1 VTMRAEHVDSDVTGV
16 ATSKRH
22 IIKVL
27 LEIEDDLGGRVP
39 TAAVR
44 DAANELQVSER
55 TVWRWLEQSRDTGP
69 AQTRRIDWMPDD
81 AFFQVYAAHRG
92 NVAATIRDLQ
102 RAGVAVPNYATVR
115 RRLRECDQTRV
126 QGAVSG
132 LKGLR
137 SKQVYRVRHV
147 PHRNHTWE
155 IDHTE
160 APVWVLHPV
169 STKPVKPW
177 ITVVE
182 DAATRFVLSLQVTY
196 ARPSSNEVVAAIASA
211 MLARPLDNDGAVSG
225 GRPTRCQWD
234 QGADLLSDHV
244 TSMMLELGIDARP
257 VAAYSPHQNGKV
269 EAFNKIMKAELLT
282 KLPGYSKGPK
292 FGRDNPFLTGGGKKK
307 KPVLLTGAQFEELLS
322 EWLDVYNH
330 ERGHGQLNGRTPAEV
345 WVSDDYELRHVDPD
359 EIWPA
364 MLAVER
370 RKVGPTGVRLNNRHY
385 MCAEL
390 TRRVGQ
396 HVQARYL
403 PNHPDFIEVFDE
415 TGRIHIGTAFDT
427 LDDDQWQEVSAIR
440 REQFS
445 QVKRDIQGS
454 AQRRVTRALER
465 PEDNTFTNSV
475 RKSDAD
481 ELLELEDA
489 VSADELL
496 ELEDEASADEPP
508 TMTEPGPADD
518 RPRDGTDE
526 TDDDEHADLLD
537 LEPA

>member
-1 VTMRAEHVDSDVTGV
+1 MTVRTDRVDSDVTGV
-16 ATSKRH
+16 ATSKRQ

-69 AQTRRIDWMPDD
+69 AQTRRIDWTPDD

-92 NVAATIRDLQ
+92 NVAATIRDLE

-126 QGAVSG
+126 QGAVTG

-225 GRPTRCQWD
+225 GRPARCQWD

-257 VAAYSPHQNGKV
+257 VASYSPHQNGKV
-269 EAFNKIMKAELLT
+269 EAFNKIMKSELLT

-292 FGRDNPFLTGGGKKK
+292 FGRDNPFLTGGGKK

-370 RKVGPTGVRLNNRHY
+370 RKVGPTGVRLNSRHY
-385 MCAEL
+385 MCAAL

-396 HVQARYL
+396 NVQARYL

-415 TGRIHIGTAFDT
+415 TGRIHIGTAFET

-440 REQFS
+440 REQLS
-445 QVKRDIQGS
+445 QVKRDIRGS
-454 AQRRVTRALER
+454 VERRVTRALER
-465 PEDNTFTNSV
+465 PEDNTFTSSR
-475 RKSDAD
+475 RKSD
-481 ELLELEDA
+481 
-489 VSADELL
+489 ADELL

-508 TMTEPGPADD
+508 TMTEPDPSDDLAADD
-518 RPRDGTDE
+518 ADE
-526 TDDDEHADLLD
+526 ADDDYDDLFD
-537 LEPA
+537 LETA